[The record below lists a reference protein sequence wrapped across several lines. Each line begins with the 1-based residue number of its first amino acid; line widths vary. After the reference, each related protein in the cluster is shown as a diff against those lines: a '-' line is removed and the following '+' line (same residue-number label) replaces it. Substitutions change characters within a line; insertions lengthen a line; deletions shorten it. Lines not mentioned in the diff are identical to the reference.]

1 MIVLHCVHG
10 ERSFSRFSADCFLI
24 HCTRLPNEKAMST
37 PVNPPPE
44 APQADARERLLDAAE
59 ALIYA
64 GGIHAT
70 GVDAIV
76 RAAGAARKSFYTY
89 FDSKDALVATALSR
103 RDERW
108 MRWFIAGTLARGRT
122 AHTRLIGMFDVLR
135 EWFASEGFHG
145 CAFLNAAGETA
156 SPDDPVRVVAR
167 DHKAR
172 LLAFVR
178 EQSDAWAG
186 EAGADGR
193 VAARLARQWLILIDG
208 AIGVALVSGDADAAL
223 DARAAGRLLLDALA
237 PGTAGATRTARKKS
251 AAPRADPDSRRASQ
265 RSSDSRAPSRR
276 AAQRK
281 EKDHE

>member
-1 MIVLHCVHG
+1 MTSPALTDI
-10 ERSFSRFSADCFLI
+10 EA
-24 HCTRLPNEKAMST
+24 
-37 PVNPPPE
+37 NPE
-44 APQADARERLLDAAE
+44 ANAQAPQADARARLLDAAE

-89 FDSKDALVATALSR
+89 FESKDALVAAALSR

-108 MRWFIAGTLARGRT
+108 MRWFVAGTLARGRT
-122 AHTRLIGMFDVLR
+122 PQARLLGMFDVLR

-145 CAFLNAAGETA
+145 CAFLNAAGEIA

-167 DHKAR
+167 EHKER

-178 EQSDAWAG
+178 EQSDAWAASVG
-186 EAGADGR
+186 VDRR
-193 VAARLARQWLILIDG
+193 VAGRLARQWLILIDG

-223 DARAAGRLLLDALA
+223 DARAAGRSLLEAFA
-237 PGTAGATRTARKKS
+237 PKS
-251 AAPRADPDSRRASQ
+251 ACGDRNKP
-265 RSSDSRAPSRR
+265 
-276 AAQRK
+276 
-281 EKDHE
+281 